1 MPRGAL
7 LEPLA
12 EHRRPRAAIDAFVAH
27 FDGFLFR
34 SCDPSSRHRVRRY
47 CAQIGEEM
55 LQCALFDRNGPQAKL
70 TSVEHAIRER
80 LFSGLPDGDTPH
92 WHSPVRPVKA
102 GILVAPGLPERTEH
116 VLASWLVRTYA
127 KAWRVR
133 PVGDAR
139 VPTGVPQWMMGF
151 TGDGRLDPVL
161 LAERDREPGVASAE
175 RRRQRAAL
183 PDERPSPGADAWRE
197 GRIAHLRGT
206 VGEPPRGR

>member
-12 EHRRPRAAIDAFVAH
+12 EHRRPRAAIEAFVAH
-27 FDGFLFR
+27 FDRFLFR

-47 CAQIGEEM
+47 CAQLGEEM

-70 TSVEHAIRER
+70 T
-80 LFSGLPDGDTPH
+80 
-92 WHSPVRPVKA
+92 K
-102 GILVAPGLPERTEH
+102 
-116 VLASWLVRTYA
+116 
-127 KAWRVR
+127 
-133 PVGDAR
+133 
-139 VPTGVPQWMMGF
+139 WMMGF

-175 RRRQRAAL
+175 KRRQRAAL
-183 PDERPSPGADAWRE
+183 PDERPSPGADVWRE